1 MSIKKAKAVINMPNT
16 KCVITTIVTDLS
28 FLIKKMELLQSCFA
42 SLSATLKTFESIER
56 QFNSLNEE
64 NTQIIVNK
72 FSNVFEKNKQ

>member
-16 KCVITTIVTDLS
+16 KCAITTIATDFS
-28 FLIKKMELLQSCFA
+28 FLIKKMELLQSGFA